1 MNKKKHGM
9 KEHDIHNALKRDRIR
24 REIVSQKEWRK
35 VFLLSKREQSDLGL
49 SWAERLEK
57 QKIHRQLSDLAGRDH
72 RMGSP

>member
-1 MNKKKHGM
+1 M

-49 SWAERLEK
+49 SWAKRLEK